1 MNPQAPHPKGFSSS
15 QLQAMLTL
23 LGDEDPSVVETIRG
37 HILSTGQEG
46 MEFLGQNTL
55 HPDPLVR
62 RRVLEII
69 DKSAADR
76 WDAEFMTFVLSHG
89 EHFDLEEGIWKFTLT
104 TYPRLNID
112 GFKAQLD
119 EWTHTTRQ
127 LMGLSTGPGVAIDAL
142 NEVLFQRL
150 GFVGNK
156 TDYFNPENSY
166 INRVMDLRRGIPIS
180 LCLVYLLIGKRLG
193 LPIVGIGM
201 PGHFICRWQTA
212 TEELFIDP
220 FHSGKLLSRSDCR
233 KRLQDLA
240 IEYDDRHLAPL
251 SHRRTLTRVVANL
264 HLIHKERRESATVER
279 LLRYLI
285 ALSR

>member
-1 MNPQAPHPKGFSSS
+1 
-15 QLQAMLTL
+15 MLTL
-23 LGDEDPSVVETIRG
+23 LGDEDPSVVETIQR
-37 HILSTGQEG
+37 HILSAGGAGLEL
-46 MEFLGQNTL
+46 LGHNTL
-55 HPDPLVR
+55 HPDPLIR
-62 RRVLEII
+62 RRVLEMV
-69 DKSAADR
+69 DKCAADR
-76 WDAEFMTFVLSHG
+76 HDSEFLAFVLSKG
-89 EHFDLEEGIWKFTLT
+89 EHFDLEESIWKFTLT
-104 TYPRLNID
+104 SYPRINVE

-119 EWTHTTRQ
+119 DWSDRVRHV
-127 LMGLSTGPGVAIDAL
+127 MGGSTGPGVTIDAL

-150 GFVGNK
+150 RFVGNEA
-156 TDYFNPENSY
+156 DYFNPENSY
-166 INRVMDLRRGIPIS
+166 LNRVMDLRRGIPIS

-193 LPIVGIGM
+193 LPLVGIGM

-220 FHSGKLLSRSDCR
+220 FHSGRLLTRAECR
-233 KRLQDLA
+233 KRLQDLS

-251 SHRRTLTRVVANL
+251 SHRRTLTRMVANL

>member
-1 MNPQAPHPKGFSSS
+1 
-15 QLQAMLTL
+15 MLTL
-23 LGDEDPSVVETIRG
+23 LGDEDDSVVKTIRG
-37 HILSTGQEG
+37 HILSAGPEG

-62 RRVLEII
+62 RRVLDII
-69 DKSAADR
+69 DKSEADR
-76 WDAEFMTFVLSHG
+76 RDAEFMAFVLSQG

-104 TYPRLNID
+104 TYPRINID

-119 EWTHTTRQ
+119 DWTKRTRTV
-127 LMGLSTGPGVAIDAL
+127 MGHSAGPGIAIDAL
-142 NEVLFQRL
+142 NEVLFRQL
-150 GFVGNK
+150 GFVGNEA
-156 TDYFNPENSY
+156 DYFNPENSY
-166 INRVMDLRRGIPIS
+166 LNRVMDLRRGIPIS

-193 LPIVGIGM
+193 LPLVGIGM

-212 TEELFIDP
+212 TEEVFIDP
-220 FHSGKLLSRSDCR
+220 FHSGRLLTRSECR

-264 HLIHKERRESATVER
+264 HLIYKERRETATVER

>member
-1 MNPQAPHPKGFSSS
+1 
-15 QLQAMLTL
+15 MLTL
-23 LGDEDPSVVETIRG
+23 LGDDDSSVVKTIKG
-37 HILSTGQEG
+37 HILSAGQAG
-46 MEFLGQNTL
+46 MEFLGQHTL
-55 HPDPLVR
+55 HPDPIVR

-69 DKSAADR
+69 DASAADHR
-76 WDAEFMTFVLSHG
+76 DAEFMTFVLSQG
-89 EHFDLEEGIWKFTLT
+89 EHFDLEEGIWRFTLT
-104 TYPRLNID
+104 THPRVNVD

-119 EWTHTTRQ
+119 DWADRVR
-127 LMGLSTGPGVAIDAL
+127 LAMGRSTGPGVAIDAL
-142 NEVLFQRL
+142 NEVMFRQL
-150 GFVGNK
+150 GFVGNE

-166 INRVMDLRRGIPIS
+166 LNRVMDLRRGIPIS
-180 LCLVYLLIGKRLG
+180 LCLVYLMMGKRLG
-193 LPIVGIGM
+193 LPLVGIGM

-212 TEELFIDP
+212 TEEVFIDP
-220 FHSGKLLSRSDCR
+220 FHSGRLLTRSDCR

-240 IEYDDRHLAPL
+240 IEYDERHLAPL